1 MAAVAIGTMAL
12 DRRAVLKAGTALG
25 AMAAAP
31 QVARALAAGASKVDA
46 LFDAFLQE
54 QLQLSPEM
62 ATYLGMDKGPNAAL
76 RGKLSLDT
84 PAHRAAAKALT
95 VSQLARLDALD
106 DGTLSPADKLNV
118 AVIGYT
124 LKSRRDVQQFDFGG
138 SAFSP
143 SPYVISQLTGAYQ
156 DTPSFLDTKH
166 PIDSRAD
173 AEAYLAR
180 LAQFADQ
187 LDADTARLGHDVAA
201 GVVPPDFLVATTL
214 DQMAKTRVPADQAI
228 VVESIRRR
236 AKAKGLDAA
245 YGDRAAAIYDK
256 AVLPAIDRQIA
267 AMQAVGA
274 RASADA
280 GVWHIPQGE
289 DFYRVALRSTTTLTM
304 TPEEVHK
311 FGLDQAE
318 ALTARLDG
326 ELRKAGYSKG
336 TVGARMAA
344 LYKDPSQLYPDTPA
358 GKEQAI
364 AYCNG
369 RLAAIRKRLPQVFD
383 RLPPYTFEVRAVPA
397 AFEAGAPSA
406 YSEGPAPDGSRPG
419 LVFFNL
425 ADTAEWPKFCLATT
439 VYHEGLPGHQL
450 QGGLALAQTGLPML
464 RKIAGF
470 SGYAEGWA
478 LYAEQLADE
487 IGMYDDDPLGRLGY
501 LKFQLF
507 RANRCVV
514 DTGIHHYRWTREQ
527 AIARFVE
534 GDGEAPGFAKREV
547 ERYCATP
554 GQACAYKLGQSVF
567 LDLRDK
573 ARASL
578 GDRYR
583 IKDFHDT
590 VIGCGRVPLEILK
603 QIGDR
608 WIAGTH
614 I

>member
-1 MAAVAIGTMAL
+1 MMAAGMVL
-12 DRRAVLKAGTALG
+12 DRRSVLAAGTALG
-25 AMAAAP
+25 GLAALP
-31 QVARALAAGASKVDA
+31 RLARAATEGASAVDA
-46 LFDAFLQE
+46 LFADFLDE
-54 QLQLSPEM
+54 QIQFSPEM
-62 ATYLGMDKGPNAAL
+62 ATYLGMDKGKNAAL
-76 RGKLSLDT
+76 RGKLGVDT
-84 PAHRAAAKALT
+84 AERRTAAKALT
-95 VSQLARLDALD
+95 TSQIARLDALD
-106 DGTLSPADKLNV
+106 AATLSAGDKLNV
-118 AVIGYT
+118 AVIDYT
-124 LKSRRDVQQFDFGG
+124 LKSRQAVQGFDFGG

-143 SPYVISQLTGAYQ
+143 SPYVLSQLTGAYQ

-166 PIDSRAD
+166 PIDTSAD

-187 LDADTARLGHDVAA
+187 LDADTERLRHDVGM
-201 GVVPPDFLVATTL
+201 GVVPPDFIVDVTL
-214 DQMAKTRVPADQAI
+214 DQMVKTRVPAEQAI

-236 AKAKGLDAA
+236 AKAKGLDAS
-245 YGDRAAAIYDK
+245 YGDKAAALYTK

-267 AMQAVGA
+267 AM
-274 RASADA
+274 RALRAKATSDA
-280 GVWHIPQGE
+280 GVWKVPQGP
-289 DFYRVALRSTTTLTM
+289 DFYATALRSTTTTTLS
-304 TPEEVHK
+304 PEEIHK
-311 FGLDQAE
+311 FGLDQAQ

-326 ELRKAGYSKG
+326 ELKKAGFSKG
-336 TVGARMAA
+336 TVGERMAA
-344 LYKDPSQLYPDTPA
+344 LYKDPTQLYPDTPA

-364 AYCNG
+364 AYCND
-369 RLAAIRKRLPQVFD
+369 RLAAIRKHLPEVFAE
-383 RLPPYTFEVRAVPA
+383 LPPYKFEVRAVPA

-450 QGGLALAQTGLPML
+450 QGGLALAQKGLPML
-464 RKIAGF
+464 RKIVGF

-514 DTGIHHYRWTREQ
+514 DTGIHHYRWTRDQ
-527 AIARFVE
+527 AIARFVD

-547 ERYCATP
+547 ERYCVTP

-567 LDLRDK
+567 LGIRDK
-573 ARASL
+573 AKAAFGNRFA
-578 GDRYR
+578 
-583 IKDFHDT
+583 IKDFHST
-590 VIGCGRVPLEILK
+590 VIGCGRVPLEIL
-603 QIGDR
+603 QQVGDA
-608 WIAGTH
+608 WIATAH
-614 I
+614 A